1 MNDREFVDAN
11 VLIHAFDRSAKEKR
25 DLAAALVERLWSE
38 RRRNQVAFWDA
49 VILRSAMR
57 LSCQV
62 VWSED
67 FVNKQRWDFVVVRNP
82 FRGSEPASGR

>member
-11 VLIHAFDRSAKEKR
+11 VLIHASDRSAKEKG

-49 VILRSAMR
+49 MILRSAVR

-67 FVNKQRWDFVVVRNP
+67 SVNRQRWDFVVVRNP
-82 FRGSEPASGR
+82 FLGSEPASGR